1 MFQVLVVVVRFLL
14 LQALGLSLLPVV
26 LDPVLDLVVPVRV
39 DLVVLSLLVRGLLV
53 PVLDQVVQVNPVV
66 LLVPAQEV
74 LLDPQVVP
82 EVLLLVQV
90 VLHN

>member
-1 MFQVLVVVVRFLL
+1 VFQVLVVVVRFLL